1 MKRPIDF
8 DARFEP
14 WYIDSIN
21 HPKEIVVVLDS
32 SGSMKGFRQILAI
45 LTIRTII
52 STLGDNDYFNVI
64 HFNDQEQSFILR
76 EMNAKDLLRVD
87 S

>member
-1 MKRPIDF
+1 
-8 DARFEP
+8 
-14 WYIDSIN
+14 
-21 HPKEIVVVLDS
+21 
-32 SGSMKGFRQILAI
+32 MKGFRQILAI

-76 EMNAKDLLRVD
+76 EMNANDLLRVD